1 MLTPAQ
7 VAALRDKAGQV
18 TDSLVDF
25 LVTDIAERI
34 SEAGQFTN
42 TAAYE
47 AWRAQKLGLSQKELK
62 KELQK
67 RLKLSTAEINQ
78 MFAQVAQT
86 SYSNDIKR
94 LGAKA
99 VAFEENTSL
108 QQILDS
114 SVKLAQDDFTNITQ
128 TMGFVGPDGRFHELT
143 EAYQR
148 SCDFAFEKVAN
159 GAQDYNSA
167 VRDATRELAKRG
179 IRVMDYESGVHTS
192 MEAAVRRNIMGG
204 LGLMNEQITQQNHDD
219 LGCDGWE
226 ISAHGGCAPDHEPI
240 QGKQYSDAEY
250 TRLNN
255 SLVRRIGTLNC
266 GHSAMPIILGVN
278 EPQYT
283 KEELEEF
290 RQQNEEG
297 ITYNGK
303 HYTLYEATQRQSN
316 LETAIRNWKR
326 RILIDEKLGDK
337 DALQTDQIRLQL
349 LKQEYSRFSK
359 AANLPMRHERM
370 EAAGFDWK
378 KGKAAEQVAKAA
390 EARAIKNYA
399 DFDITEGGKYKVLP
413 FDNTTDY
420 HDYIHPEYNAQRVS
434 DADNAVLYAVDG
446 GYIQNSV
453 GYKDINGYMRGLKA
467 SLDNPKCQKTMDVL
481 IRRTASP
488 TLKHDYIGY
497 RKVSPSYLHDVLGLN
512 TEGKLKSVGNPWEK
526 FKDVQSA
533 QELSREINNLVGTE
547 KARITDK
554 AVTSVS
560 LCEKLNFFKHR
571 PVEFEIQMP
580 TGTKGLITTN
590 YPESEFIAK
599 PNSTLEILGSMVYD
613 DSGKPCIRIF
623 ARMIQ
628 D

>member
-7 VAALRDKAGQV
+7 VATLRDKAGQV

-25 LVTDIAERI
+25 LITDIAERI

-67 RLKLSTAEINQ
+67 QLKLSTTEINQ
-78 MFAQVAQT
+78 LFTQVAQT

-94 LGAKA
+94 LGTSGIP
-99 VAFEENTSL
+99 FEENTSL

-148 SCDFAFEKVAN
+148 SCDFAFEKVVN

-179 IRVMDYESGVHTS
+179 IRVMDYDSGVHTS

-204 LGLMNEQITQQNHDD
+204 LGLMNERIAQQNHDV

-250 TRLNN
+250 SRLNN

-290 RQQNEEG
+290 RKQNEEG

-316 LETAIRNWKR
+316 LETAIRNRKR

-337 DALQTDQIRLQL
+337 DVLQHDQIRLQL
-349 LKQEYSRFSK
+349 LKQEYGRFSK

-370 EAAGFDWK
+370 EVAGFNWK
-378 KGKAAEQVAKAA
+378 KGKAAENLVEKKFQEVLEKAQKGDKIDLDEDMERVIA
-390 EARAIKNYA
+390 GKPFEQILPLRMKLSNRAARRWYLAQDATI
-399 DFDITEGGKYKVLP
+399 P
-413 FDNTTDY
+413 FEID
-420 HDYIHPEYNAQRVS
+420 
-434 DADNAVLYAVDG
+434 
-446 GYIQNSV
+446 
-453 GYKDINGYMRGLKA
+453 
-467 SLDNPKCQKTMDVL
+467 
-481 IRRTASP
+481 RTADLE
-488 TLKHDYIGY
+488 TQARQACDLRNKNRTNARELMRDQ
-497 RKVSPSYLHDVLGLN
+497 RKRRQLDRDEPN
-512 TEGKLKSVGNPWEK
+512 KSFE
-526 FKDVQSA
+526 
-533 QELSREINNLVGTE
+533 ELI
-547 KARITDK
+547 ADK
-554 AVTSVS
+554 M
-560 LCEKLNFFKHR
+560 KR
-571 PVEFEIQMP
+571 
-580 TGTKGLITTN
+580 KGLTR
-590 YPESEFIAK
+590 EQAMK
-599 PNSTLEILGSMVYD
+599 DILGSVTKTRK
-613 DSGKPCIRIF
+613 SVNKQLGLE
-623 ARMIQ
+623 
-628 D
+628 